1 MKGSDGTRSH
11 MRIAHEE
18 LGNSHPARAGEHLQ
32 RPLTMP
38 RSSTTSI
45 QVCPPMRSW
54 LLLLGTVICSVSDA
68 AKTPPSRDRTLAA
81 IEAGE
86 TMNERPDV
94 LAVATSAM
102 VTGADCAEEPCWVA
116 VHASTPLD
124 IKDTETETPLAS
136 KSSTNTPCHTPYRH
150 TLPTSLSDAPCRAR
164 DCPVNVASFQVPPAP
179 LPLLLPDLLPSPQCF
194 TG

>member
-1 MKGSDGTRSH
+1 
-11 MRIAHEE
+11 
-18 LGNSHPARAGEHLQ
+18 
-32 RPLTMP
+32 
-38 RSSTTSI
+38 
-45 QVCPPMRSW
+45 MRSW

-136 KSSTNTPCHTPYRH
+136 KSSNNILKRCSGPVANKCSPEQRH
-150 TLPTSLSDAPCRAR
+150 LIAEPILFWLWAVAPDAYFF
-164 DCPVNVASFQVPPAP
+164 SSIHE
-179 LPLLLPDLLPSPQCF
+179 PSS
-194 TG
+194 T

>member
-1 MKGSDGTRSH
+1 M
-11 MRIAHEE
+11 
-18 LGNSHPARAGEHLQ
+18 PRAICREAGCCPDEYLQ

-38 RSSTTSI
+38 RSSTMSI

>member
-1 MKGSDGTRSH
+1 
-11 MRIAHEE
+11 
-18 LGNSHPARAGEHLQ
+18 
-32 RPLTMP
+32 
-38 RSSTTSI
+38 
-45 QVCPPMRSW
+45 MRSW
-54 LLLLGTVICSVSDA
+54 LLLLGAVICSVSGA

-124 IKDTETETPLAS
+124 IKDKSTETETPLAS
-136 KSSTNTPCHTPYRH
+136 KSSNNILKRCSGSVASKGGSQERH
-150 TLPTSLSDAPCRAR
+150 LIAEPILFWLWAVAPDAYFFSYVKDGKLLALPTPAR
-164 DCPVNVASFQVPPAP
+164 
-179 LPLLLPDLLPSPQCF
+179 PDSPRVLGC
-194 TG
+194 TPR